1 MLVFFTNFK
10 SYRILGQLFGLISSF
25 LSNRW
30 LRVVLDRKSLQE
42 YRVNTGISS

>member
-1 MLVFFTNFK
+1 MLVFFTKFK
-10 SYRILGQLFGLISSF
+10 SYRILGQLFGLISCF

-42 YRVNTGISS
+42 YQVNTGISS